1 MFKTFALSC
10 SLVYIRSL
18 CSIGG
23 IDLLSFGAINDFKT
37 DHQSFDVS
45 EFEVSFAAMLSYSDC
60 FASRIFCVVLFRKVL
75 NFCQSCC

>member
-1 MFKTFALSC
+1 MFALFC

-23 IDLLSFGAINDFKT
+23 INVFLFGAINDFKT
-37 DHQSFDVS
+37 DHKCFDAS

-60 FASRIFCVVLFRKVL
+60 FASRNICVVLFRKV
-75 NFCQSCC
+75 